1 MSGNLEIREGD
12 SNETVRAGQD
22 LETIWSNPEMLSDL
36 PSIAQQALG
45 FDPALSTFPFFGGFL
60 FFCFFLVLGTGVL
73 QDGGSDW
80 PSSMG
85 RWGKGSN
92 ISGMEWRGEGSVL
105 KEV

>member
-1 MSGNLEIREGD
+1 MKLSELDKI
-12 SNETVRAGQD
+12 

-36 PSIAQQALG
+36 PTVAQQGLG
-45 FDPALSTFPFFGGFL
+45 FDLTLSTFPF
-60 FFCFFLVLGTGVL
+60 CFFFFALGTGVL

-85 RWGKGSN
+85 RWGKGGSV
-92 ISGMEWRGEGSVL
+92 SGMEWRGEGSVL

>member
-45 FDPALSTFPFFGGFL
+45 FDPTLSTFPFFFVCL
-60 FFCFFLVLGTGVL
+60 FVLVLGTGVL

-92 ISGMEWRGEGSVL
+92 IREWSGGVRAAC
-105 KEV
+105 

>member
-60 FFCFFLVLGTGVL
+60 FFFFFFWFWGLEFCKMEVQIGQALWA
-73 QDGGSDW
+73 DGA
-80 PSSMG
+80 
-85 RWGKGSN
+85 
-92 ISGMEWRGEGSVL
+92 
-105 KEV
+105 KEAT